1 MATTKEITFPGIGK
15 KAPAFTLPSDTH
27 GDVSLKQFKGEK
39 NVVLY
44 FYPKDNTPG
53 CTKQACAFQA
63 ATSKLKKLD
72 AVVIGISP
80 DSVKSHGKFREK
92 FGLEFILVADEGHK
106 VADQYGVWVEK
117 KNYGKTYM
125 GIQRSTLIINK
136 EGVVTHAWPKV
147 SVEGHDQEVLDAL
160 KELQK

>member
-1 MATTKEITFPGIGK
+1 MVATKTPAFPEIGA
-15 KAPAFTLPSDTH
+15 KAPAFTLPSDSH

-39 NVVLY
+39 AVVLY

-53 CTKQACAFQA
+53 CTTQACAFQA
-63 ATSKLKKLD
+63 MMPKLKKLN
-72 AVVIGISP
+72 AVVIGVSP
-80 DSVKSHGKFREK
+80 DSIKSHTKFREK

-136 EGVVTHAWPKV
+136 DGIVTHAWPKV
-147 SVEGHDQEVLDAL
+147 SVAGHDQEVLDAL
-160 KELQK
+160 KEL

>member
-1 MATTKEITFPGIGK
+1 MSGKSFPEVGS
-15 KAPAFTLPSDTH
+15 KAPQFTLASDSH
-27 GDVSLKQFKGEK
+27 GDVSLKQFKGDK

-53 CTKQACAFQA
+53 CTTQACAFQA
-63 ATSKLKKLD
+63 ALPKLKKLD

-80 DSVKSHGKFREK
+80 DSIKSHEKFREK
-92 FGLEFILVADEGHK
+92 FGLEFILVSDEGHK
-106 VADQYGVWVEK
+106 IADQYGVWVEK

-136 EGVVTHAWPKV
+136 EGIVTHVWPKV
-147 SVEGHDQEVLDAL
+147 SVAEHDAAVLAAL
-160 KELQK
+160 KTLKT

>member
-1 MATTKEITFPGIGK
+1 MAAKKFPEVGS
-15 KAPAFTLPSDTH
+15 KAPAFTLPSDEH
-27 GDVSLKQFKGEK
+27 GDISLKDFKGDK

-53 CTKQACAFQA
+53 CTTQACAFQA
-63 ATSKLKKLD
+63 AQTKLKKLD

-80 DSVKSHGKFREK
+80 DSIKSHQKFREK
-92 FGLEFILVADEGHK
+92 FGLKFILAADEGHK
-106 VADQYGVWVEK
+106 IADQYGVWVEK

-136 EGVVTHAWPKV
+136 DGIVTHSWPKV
-147 SVEGHDQEVLDAL
+147 SVNGHDEEVLAAL
-160 KELQK
+160 KEL

>member
-1 MATTKEITFPGIGK
+1 MAAKKFPEVGA
-15 KAPAFTLPSDTH
+15 KAPAFTLPSDTE
-27 GDVSLKQFKGEK
+27 GDVSLKDFKGEK

-53 CTKQACAFQA
+53 CTTQACAFQA
-63 ATSKLKKLD
+63 LMPKLKKLD
-72 AVVIGISP
+72 TVVIGISP
-80 DSVKSHGKFREK
+80 DSIKSHEKFREK
-92 FGLEFILVADEGHK
+92 FGLKFILVADEGHK
-106 VADQYGVWVEK
+106 IADQYGVWVEK

-147 SVEGHDQEVLDAL
+147 SVAGHDEAVLAAL
-160 KELQK
+160 KEL